1 MVLKSNVFFTIY
13 IIAHDKKLVNIIYIK
28 VIQKGDI
35 SMKFRKNISQWIKNK
50 KGSGEIVVVLLL
62 MVLGLFFLTK
72 YVFKIPFP
80 FTSEKQVESVEK
92 TEEK

>member
-1 MVLKSNVFFTIY
+1 MIY
-13 IIAHDKKLVNIIYIK
+13 TK

>member
-1 MVLKSNVFFTIY
+1 M
-13 IIAHDKKLVNIIYIK
+13 NI
-28 VIQKGDI
+28 
-35 SMKFRKNISQWIKNK
+35 FRNISQWIKNK

-80 FTSEKQVESVEK
+80 FTSDQQVESVSEQINETNTKEK
-92 TEEK
+92 

>member
-1 MVLKSNVFFTIY
+1 MKNTNS
-13 IIAHDKKLVNIIYIK
+13 
-28 VIQKGDI
+28 I
-35 SMKFRKNISQWIKNK
+35 SRWIKNK

-80 FTSEKQVESVEK
+80 FTNQQEQVATVDEQNDEENKK
-92 TEEK
+92 TEKEQK